1 MKYIRT
7 KDRIIEYNPN
17 EIVSN
22 NGVHIFI
29 SDDWNKS
36 DYTYY
41 EKDIVAQADTIKKL
55 IDELVVH
62 NPSNDGEFFPK
73 HFVYQNKW
81 ETMLK
86 PISDYQ
92 KSKGIEIYGAIWV
105 QLPNGAWRLEPVAK
119 VNEKGE
125 LELL

>member
-7 KDRIIEYNPN
+7 KDGIIEYNPN

-41 EKDIVAQADTIKKL
+41 EKDIVAQADTIEKL
-55 IDELVVH
+55 IDEFIEYNREKNKGFYIREYELEEVKNVIRKE
-62 NPSNDGEFFPK
+62 PSVLERTDIF
-73 HFVYQNKW
+73 
-81 ETMLK
+81 
-86 PISDYQ
+86 
-92 KSKGIEIYGAIWV
+92 GAIWTDIG
-105 QLPNGAWRLEPVAK
+105 LIYVAK
-119 VNEKGE
+119 MNEKGE